1 MRTIRGLKDA
11 LDFAAGHRTSPNDIP
26 EEMAEAVI
34 RRSQEIWGQPLTVQ
48 ESVSRVIEEVRTG
61 GDKAVRDLT
70 LRIDGVT
77 LAELEVPESAL
88 ASALESISGDLRAAL
103 ELSADR
109 VSDFAKA
116 SLPITWHD
124 SKTGL
129 GEMIVPLE
137 RAGLYVPGGAASYP
151 SVVIMMGVIARTAGV
166 KEIIMCT
173 PAMDGPRPNDA
184 VLAAARIAGID
195 RVFPIGGAQAIAA
208 MAHGTESVPR
218 VDKICGPGSIFVTL
232 AKQQLFGQVG
242 IDGIY
247 GPTETVV
254 VADDEANPRL
264 CAADLLAQAEHD
276 IIASPVLITTSE
288 AVLRQVGDEV
298 ARQIEK
304 LDRRTIAQTSLDG
317 QGAMILVESVDEA
330 LEVANLIAPEHLCLM
345 VREPSR
351 WLGHVRNA
359 GAVFVGEHSAEVM
372 GDYVAGPSNALPTHS
387 SARFAS
393 YLGVD
398 QFVKRV
404 PVMALD
410 EATVRRLAPTAA
422 VIARAEGFTGH
433 AAAADLRS
441 GKE

>member
-1 MRTIRGLKDA
+1 MRTIHGLKDA

-26 EEMAEAVI
+26 EELAQAVA
-34 RRSQEIWGQPLTVQ
+34 RRGQEIWGQPLTVQ
-48 ESVSRVIEEVRTG
+48 ESVSRVIEEVRTD

-70 LRIDGVT
+70 LRIDGAT
-77 LAELEVPESAL
+77 LAELEVPASVLDRAL
-88 ASALESISGDLRAAL
+88 DNIPADLRVALEVAAG
-103 ELSADR
+103 R
-109 VSDFAKA
+109 VSDFARA
-116 SLPITWHD
+116 SLPATWHD
-124 SKTGL
+124 NATGL
-129 GEMIVPLE
+129 GEMIVPLD
-137 RAGLYVPGGAASYP
+137 RVGLYVPGGAAAYP
-151 SVVIMMGVIARTAGV
+151 SVVIMNGVIARTAGV
-166 KEIIMCT
+166 REVVMCT
-173 PAMDGPRPNDA
+173 PATDGANPSET
-184 VLAAARIAGID
+184 VLAAARVAGVD

-208 MAHGTESVPR
+208 MAFGTESVPR

-242 IDGIY
+242 IDGIF

-254 VADDEANPRL
+254 VADDEADPRL

-276 IIASPVLITTSE
+276 VIASPILVTTSE
-288 AVLRQVGDEV
+288 TLLRRVADEL
-298 ARQIEK
+298 ARQIEQLARK
-304 LDRRTIAQTSLDG
+304 DIAQSALDS
-317 QGAMILVESVDEA
+317 QGAMILVESVEEA

-345 VREPSR
+345 VREPR
-351 WLGHVRNA
+351 QWLGQVRNA

-372 GDYVAGPSNALPTHS
+372 GDYVAGPSNTLPTHS

-410 EATVRRLAPTAA
+410 EATVRKLAPTAGI
-422 VIARAEGFTGH
+422 IARTEGFTGH
-433 AAAADLRS
+433 AAAADLRL

>member
-1 MRTIRGLKDA
+1 MRTIRGLKEA
-11 LDFAAGHRTSPNDIP
+11 REFAAGHRTSPNEIP
-26 EEMAEAVI
+26 EELAREVA

-70 LRIDGVT
+70 WRIDGIT
-77 LAELEVPESAL
+77 FAELEVL
-88 ASALESISGDLRAAL
+88 ASALARAAESIPGDLHAAL
-103 ELSADR
+103 ELAASR

-116 SLPITWHD
+116 SLPTTWHD
-124 SKTGL
+124 SETGL

-137 RAGLYVPGGAASYP
+137 RVGLYVPGGAAAYP
-151 SVVIMMGVIARTAGV
+151 SVVIMNGVIARTAGV
-166 KEIIMCT
+166 KEVVMCT
-173 PAMDGPRPNDA
+173 PAMDGTNPNKT
-184 VLAAARIAGID
+184 VLAAAHIAGID
-195 RVFPIGGAQAIAA
+195 RVFLIGGAQAIAA
-208 MAHGTESVPR
+208 MAYGTDSVPR
-218 VDKICGPGSIFVTL
+218 VDKICGPGNVFVTL

-242 IDGIY
+242 IDGIF

-254 VADDEANPRL
+254 VADEAADPRL

-276 IIASPVLITTSE
+276 VIASPVLVTSSE
-288 AVLRQVGDEV
+288 TLLRQVAE
-298 ARQIEK
+298 E
-304 LDRRTIAQTSLDG
+304 IAQQIQKLTRRDIAQSSLDS

-345 VREPSR
+345 VREPGR
-351 WLGHVRNA
+351 WLDRVRNA

-372 GDYVAGPSNALPTHS
+372 GDYIAGPSNTLPTHS

-398 QFVKRV
+398 QFVKRI

-410 EATVRRLAPTAA
+410 EATVRRLAPTASA
-422 VIARAEGFTGH
+422 IARAEGFTGH